1 MNRRLGKALAIAALL
16 AGSAGTLAAPAS
28 ASTPSEGGA
37 TWTTM
42 GCSAFKNG
50 GMRHT
55 STRDA
60 SQVDYYDAIKVRTCL
75 RRSGTTMYAMTQW
88 YMPHG
93 GYVVGVVYS
102 AVQDCANLSPSASY
116 GGRTDGYPDKY
127 YAGRDTAHMTTT
139 YSNNVYGTAGHR
151 YRARGWNG
159 GDAQMT
165 TAPVFTWALH
175 DSPTVNN
182 VNSYSPCFTL

>member
-1 MNRRLGKALAIAALL
+1 MNRRLRASLAAVALL
-16 AGSAGTLAAPAS
+16 AGVAGTLAAPAS

-37 TWTTM
+37 TWTTV
-42 GCSAFKNG
+42 GCSAFKSG

-75 RRSGTTMYAMTQW
+75 RKSGTTLYAMTQW

-93 GYVVGVVYS
+93 GYVVGSVYA
-102 AVQDCANLSPSASY
+102 AVQDCANLAPSASY
-116 GGRTDGYPDKY
+116 GGRLDGYSEY

-139 YSNNVYGTAGHR
+139 YSNNVAGTSGRR
-151 YRARGWNG
+151 YRSRAWNG

-165 TAPVFTWALH
+165 TSPVFTWALH

-182 VNSYSPCFTL
+182 VNSYSPCFTI